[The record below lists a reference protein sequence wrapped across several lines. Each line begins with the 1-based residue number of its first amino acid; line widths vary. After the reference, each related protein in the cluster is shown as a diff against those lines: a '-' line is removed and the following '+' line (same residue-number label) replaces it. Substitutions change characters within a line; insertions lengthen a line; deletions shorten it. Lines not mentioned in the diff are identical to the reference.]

1 MVLFAVLIGV
11 LIEARLWFIKMHY
24 SKRGVSAQVQRQ
36 ERINKAEVNQKM
48 VKLHIPFIINNGQ
61 TDKEVRF
68 YANTFG
74 GMVFVTKKGEV
85 VYSLSKV
92 ESKDVETQNFASL
105 RSQSTIQNPQLIRR
119 LALKEEFVG
128 GKVEDIKGG
137 QKSITKVSY
146 FKGNDRSKWKTNIST
161 YDLVSLGEVYK
172 GVELKL
178 RAYGKNVEKLFYV
191 KSGAD
196 PESIRVKLSGGK
208 LNVNENGELEVK
220 TELGTVKFS
229 KPLAYQEVEGKRE
242 FVEAG
247 YVVRGDEYS
256 FKVGDYDKEKELVID
271 PVLAS
276 TFLGGS
282 GSPFDEV
289 AFAITFDSQGNVYVA
304 GATFSSNFPGI
315 GAGSA
320 QSTLRGLSDAFI
332 AKLNPD
338 LSSILAA
345 TFLGGNDNN
354 GEQAFS
360 ITLDSTGNVYVA
372 GVTTASD
379 FPGIGSGSADK
390 TFAGEDEG
398 FVAKLNSDLS
408 SLLAS
413 TYLGGSSNDL
423 ATAITLDNQ
432 GNVYVTGN
440 THSSNFPGIGAGSAD
455 STFAGADES
464 YVVELNSGLS
474 SILAATFLGG
484 SGEDL
489 AFAIIIDSAGNV
501 YVAGGT
507 TSSDFPGVGAG
518 SADSTFAG
526 GSEGFVAKLNPGLS
540 SILASTFLGGSNAD
554 AAFAI
559 ALDGQGNVYVA
570 GGTTSSDFPGVGAG
584 SADSTFAGSTEAF
597 VAKLNPGLGSI
608 LASTFLGG
616 RGDDLAF
623 AITLDSTDNVYVSG
637 ETTSSDFPGVGS
649 GSAQGTLRGPSD
661 AFVSELNTSLS
672 SILAS
677 TFLGGSSG
685 NSNFVNNVLS
695 TIFQGFYLGGVS
707 DDMAIAITLDSA
719 DNVYVAGFTGSRDFP
734 GVGSGSADKTFGGV
748 EEAFVA
754 ELDPNLSAPG
764 GPTPTPT
771 ATPTGSPKPTASP
784 TSSPMEI
791 SSPGN
796 CSIGGPA
803 DIGTGIANVLMPLLP
818 AFAIGLRAIMRRTK
832 K

>member
-1 MVLFAVLIGV
+1 
-11 LIEARLWFIKMHY
+11 
-24 SKRGVSAQVQRQ
+24 
-36 ERINKAEVNQKM
+36 
-48 VKLHIPFIINNGQ
+48 
-61 TDKEVRF
+61 
-68 YANTFG
+68 
-74 GMVFVTKKGEV
+74 MVFVTKKGEV
-85 VYSLSKV
+85 VYSFPKI
-92 ESKDVETQNFASL
+92 ENPGTQNFVSL
-105 RSQSTIQNPQLIRR
+105 RNSQSAIQTPQLIRR

-128 GKVEDIKGG
+128 GKVEDIKGE

-220 TELGTVKFS
+220 TKIGTVKFS
-229 KPLAYQEVEGKRE
+229 KPLAYQEVEGKKE

-289 AFAITFDSQGNVYVA
+289 AFAITLDSQGNVYVT
-304 GATFSSNFPGI
+304 GNTHSSNFPGI

-320 QSTLRGLSDAFI
+320 QSTLRGLSDAFV

-484 SGEDL
+484 GGEDL

-507 TSSDFPGVGAG
+507 TSSDFPGIGGG

-526 GSEGFVAKLNPGLS
+526 GSEGFVAKLNPG
-540 SILASTFLGGSNAD
+540 
-554 AAFAI
+554 
-559 ALDGQGNVYVA
+559 
-570 GGTTSSDFPGVGAG
+570 
-584 SADSTFAGSTEAF
+584 
-597 VAKLNPGLGSI
+597 
-608 LASTFLGG
+608 
-616 RGDDLAF
+616 
-623 AITLDSTDNVYVSG
+623 
-637 ETTSSDFPGVGS
+637 
-649 GSAQGTLRGPSD
+649 
-661 AFVSELNTSLS
+661 LS

-771 ATPTGSPKPTASP
+771 ATPTGSPEPTASP
-784 TSSPMEI
+784 TSSPRKI
-791 SSPGN
+791 TSPGN

-818 AFAIGLRAIMRRTK
+818 VFAIGLRAIRRRTK